1 MILNKQTKPA
11 PSEQI
16 SPLSSGNEDHGHFM
30 QPLHRTVSTQT
41 DTQVLGDGQENEGE
55 PAAPSGTGW
64 LSQELHNA
72 SLKAQLGAATFI
84 SGIKPF
90 KCSSEKH

>member
-11 PSEQI
+11 LSEQI
-16 SPLSSGNEDHGHFM
+16 SSLSSGKEDHGHFM
-30 QPLHRTVSTQT
+30 QPLHRAVSTQT
-41 DTQVLGDGQENEGE
+41 DTQVLGDGQENGGE

-72 SLKAQLGAATFI
+72 SLRAQLRAATFI
-84 SGIKPF
+84 SLN
-90 KCSSEKH
+90 E